1 MHEETIDTITYDG
14 KNLKIWT
21 DEENMYNFKNEL
33 VHINKEKVYK
43 VTVEIGE
50 NPYPNHTEYYN
61 TVYSISVFKYEH
73 SCGYQVA
80 IMWDKKLVDNFIDKN
95 YEYEKLK
102 FVEENK
108 ENTNL
113 R

>member
-43 VTVEIGE
+43 VTVEMSE
-50 NPYPNHTEYYN
+50 NPYPNHTEYYHIE
-61 TVYSISVFKYEH
+61 YSIYIHKSKN
-73 SCGYQVA
+73 SGGYQVG
-80 IMWDKKLVDNFIDKN
+80 IMWDKELVNNFIDQN

-108 ENTNL
+108 ENINP
-113 R
+113 